1 MDEYPYPITV
11 DVSWTN
17 SVSKGIQNKL
27 QIYFQSK
34 KKSSGGDC
42 LVHYEDQHSTRATV
56 YFKSEDVRERV
67 LSRDNHEMTVDN
79 ETVKLRLS
87 SSSGENLKEACSP
100 SLGATS
106 NELSGVSGEA
116 QEAPNSESLPGEEG
130 GAEVS
135 PQSSAVVLERVPE
148 SMSRDLLLL
157 LVETLSGLEEDNFS
171 LEVISETNRAV
182 VTFNNPNDVERF
194 LTESKSNKSF
204 QKQGLIGRL
213 LERCQSVR
221 VENLTPNIP
230 EDMLELYFEKWAGP
244 AKDIFMF
251 HEEQAAIVTFH
262 AAEVVETTLNK
273 HHVIGKVPVNV
284 YPYYESLGT
293 ALYGKER
300 PMWKMPD
307 PFIECVHSAVWKF
320 LSMKRQLSPITDQM
334 KAHFCQVNMDTPEVK
349 LSPLPTLLR
358 QKGLTSKDVDGWK
371 QNALIVFRDILA
383 KVAVFECFASAPAWK
398 AVEKE
403 VRSVVKEDAVL
414 AMDASKGSLTVAGL
428 AEDTKRLRGLV
439 EDLMQRAMSRIERQR
454 DGISE
459 ELDVS
464 PAMFYILQ
472 QEGLRKH
479 AADEVPEMGFSYR
492 DDTKKLV
499 LSGLVA
505 EVYKVKNWILER
517 ELKMNKKQLKLDP
530 YLLDF
535 LLSVDSMEMSQDL
548 FTSRGINA
556 VYRVEGGEVLLTG
569 SSDRALADAEQ
580 RLKTALSLQSLMV
593 EDQEVLRKP
602 EWKDLND
609 QLVDAYNSLKKRTVV
624 IKLHPESRDRITVSG
639 FLDPVR
645 EVSNSLRDF
654 VENYSR
660 VKEAVR
666 VKSCAVVKFIQ
677 ENKSQD
683 WKHFA
688 KHDEVNVHFDPRRPK
703 IVLSGA
709 RLYVKKVKEN
719 FQKMVAAFCT
729 DELTIMKPG
738 ARKYFQEKGRMFI
751 SMAMKEYGCV
761 VLLQED
767 YMLEE
772 EEGNDEDEEEAF
784 GPSSCCEVRTPNG
797 ILVSVS
803 KADICKFKVDAVV
816 NAANEDLQH
825 IGGLALA
832 LLKAAGPRLQELSD
846 QHVRNNR
853 RLQPGDAIV
862 TDAGNLPC
870 KYVVHAVGP
879 RFTDFDQRTAIQRL
893 KQAVNESLR
902 EAAKVNCSTV
912 AIPAVS
918 SGIFGFPLNL
928 CTETIAVAV
937 RDYCENLR
945 GQTSLTEIH
954 LVDNSDNTVRALAS
968 AVQKTFNDLHPKMT
982 MPLQGAHRGSGQR
995 GSGQRGRGQHSY
1007 RHQGPE
1013 YQGKST
1019 RGHRQWEHGDGGEGR
1034 GGGEGGGRGR
1044 GGGRG
1049 GHGDRGGGV
1058 RESGTQRTYHE
1069 NREEQRREYG
1079 QERKFEGVGSGEI
1092 LQTNRTQEG
1101 LKIILRKGNIQEEY
1115 SEGIVNTISEDL
1127 DLSKGA
1133 VSNAILKAAG
1143 PGLQSAATDEARA
1156 IRLAYGD
1163 VVVTDGY
1170 NLRCQRVIHTV
1181 CPHWDQGA
1189 GSAEKILIT
1198 MIRDCLSEAEKH
1210 RLASLSFPAI
1220 GTGNMGFPKGLVS
1233 KLLLQE
1239 VKDFSQRRNSTHLK
1253 EVAIVVH
1260 PSDTQ
1265 TVDCFIREFKGQTQG
1280 YTWQSSQGAGQSHHP
1295 KSYVDQSQHAI
1306 SYVGQSQQ
1314 PSGAGFFGQVS
1325 SPSLGVYSMQ
1335 MGHITFEVSSGD
1347 ITKET
1352 SDVIVN
1358 SSNKD
1363 FNLKSGVSK
1372 SILEG
1377 AGLKVESECSEIVKS
1392 PSFQP
1397 CRMIVT
1403 SAGSLPCK
1411 HIMHI
1416 VGQND
1421 PEIIK
1426 ETVYNVLKKCEE
1438 RKFTSVSFP
1447 ALGTGQGG
1455 ASPSAVADAMI
1466 DAVVDFVKRKKGQF
1480 VRSVKILIFQT
1491 AMVTEFHKSMKRRVG
1506 EEVEEKGLF
1515 TRLKDTVT
1523 TYFMGPSDE
1532 RSARENFVME
1542 GEEFA
1547 PTVFQLCAESPQ
1559 DVSRARDWV
1568 KNLIVKE
1575 QTEKTIKNP
1584 YISQLSQG
1592 DVEKL
1597 QAMQRELTVRICLE
1611 KKGPDSL
1618 IRLEGLS
1625 RDVLT
1630 ADSLISNMVLD
1641 QERAENRR
1649 QAAFLVSSLVEW
1661 QYKDHSGTMV
1671 SFDMFTN
1678 YILEEAVRDNS
1689 KVTIK
1694 INNDDYKANVAHKRA
1709 VKIGGRREIELL
1721 RKDLKDD
1728 TSVSLPAH
1736 WDDMKGSLL
1745 MLVPLTPG
1753 SKEYKDVEKKFQK
1766 TLLTD
1771 TIITIERVQ
1780 NHSLWK
1786 SYQIRK
1792 NLLEEKNK
1800 HTNNEKLL
1808 FHGTSSNSIT
1818 QINSHG
1824 FNRSY
1829 AGTHGAAIGNG
1840 SYFAVDSSYSAGG
1853 YSKADAQGNKRMYL
1867 ARVLVGDYTLG
1878 KAGLIVP
1885 PAKPLGKDADLYD
1898 SVTDNTSNPT
1908 MFVIFSDVQAYPEFL
1923 ITFQ

>member
-1 MDEYPYPITV
+1 IV
-11 DVSWTN
+11 N
-17 SVSKGIQNKL
+17 QCC
-27 QIYFQSK
+27 F
-34 KKSSGGDC
+34 
-42 LVHYEDQHSTRATV
+42 
-56 YFKSEDVRERV
+56 
-67 LSRDNHEMTVDN
+67 
-79 ETVKLRLS
+79 
-87 SSSGENLKEACSP
+87 
-100 SLGATS
+100 
-106 NELSGVSGEA
+106 LSGHG
-116 QEAPNSESLPGEEG
+116 PGEEG
-130 GAEVS
+130 GAEVF

-148 SMSRDLLLL
+148 SMSRDLLTL
-157 LVETLSGLEEDNFS
+157 LVETISGLEEDNFS
-171 LEVISETNRAV
+171 LELISETNRAV
-182 VTFNNPNDVERF
+182 VTFNNYKDVERF

-204 QKQGLIGRL
+204 QKQGMIGRL

-221 VENLTPNIP
+221 VENLPSNIFQ
-230 EDMLELYFEKWAGP
+230 EMLELCIEKWAGP
-244 AKDIFMF
+244 AKDITVF

-262 AAEVVETTLNK
+262 APEVVETTLNK
-273 HHVIGKVPVNV
+273 RLVIGKVPVNV

-320 LSMKRQLSPITDQM
+320 LSMKRQFSRITDQM
-334 KAHFCQVNMDTPEVK
+334 KAHFCQVDMDTPEVK

-358 QKGLTSKDVDGWK
+358 QKGLTSKHVDGWK
-371 QNALIVFRDILA
+371 QNALIVFRDIMA
-383 KVAVFECFASAPAWK
+383 KYAVFECFVSAPAWK

-428 AEDTKRLRGLV
+428 AEDTNRLRGLV
-439 EDLMQRAMSRIERQR
+439 EDLMQRAMSQIERQR

-459 ELDVS
+459 EMDVS

-472 QEGLRKH
+472 QKGLLKH
-479 AADEVPEMGFSYR
+479 AADEAPEMGFSYR
-492 DDTKKLV
+492 DNTKKLV

-505 EVYKVKNWILER
+505 EVYKVQNWILER
-517 ELKMNKKQLKLDP
+517 KLEMDKKQLKLDTQ
-530 YLLDF
+530 LLDF
-535 LLSVDSMEMSQDL
+535 LRSVDSMEMSQDL
-548 FTSRGINA
+548 FTSRGISA
-556 VYRVEGGEVLLTG
+556 EYSVEGGEVLLTG
-569 SSDRALADAEQ
+569 SSDKALADAEQ
-580 RLKTALSLQSLMV
+580 RVKTALSLQSLKV

-602 EWKDLND
+602 EWKDLNN
-609 QLVDAYNSLKKRTVV
+609 QLVDAYNSLNKRTVE
-624 IKLHPESRDRITVSG
+624 IKHHPESRDRIIVSG

-660 VKEAVR
+660 VKEAVHL
-666 VKSCAVVKFIQ
+666 KSCAVVKFIQ
-677 ENKSQD
+677 EYKSKD

-688 KHDEVNVHFDPRRPK
+688 KRDEVNVHFDLRRPK

-709 RLYVKKVKEN
+709 RLYVKKAKGS

-738 ARKYFQEKGRMFI
+738 ARKYFQEKGSMVF
-751 SMAMKEYGCV
+751 SMAMKEHGCV

-767 YMLEE
+767 YMLEK
-772 EEGNDEDEEEAF
+772 EEGEDEDEEEGF

-825 IGGLALA
+825 IGGLASA

-912 AIPAVS
+912 AVPAVS
-918 SGIFGFPLNL
+918 SGIFGFPLDL

-954 LVDNSDNTVRALAS
+954 LVDNNDNTVRALAS

-982 MPLQGAHRGSGQR
+982 RPLQGTQR
-995 GSGQRGRGQHSY
+995 GSGQQGSGRRGRGQHN
-1007 RHQGPE
+1007 
-1013 YQGKST
+1013 
-1019 RGHRQWEHGDGGEGR
+1019 
-1034 GGGEGGGRGR
+1034 
-1044 GGGRG
+1044 
-1049 GHGDRGGGV
+1049 RGGGV
-1058 RESGTQRTYHE
+1058 RESITQRNSHE
-1069 NREEQRREYG
+1069 NQEEQRREYG
-1079 QERKFEGVGSGEI
+1079 QERKFEGAGSGEI
-1092 LQTNRTQEG
+1092 LQTNYTQGG

-1170 NLRCQRVIHTV
+1170 NMRCQRVIHTV

-1189 GSAEKILIT
+1189 GSAEKIFIT
-1198 MIRDCLSEAEKH
+1198 MIRDCLSETEKH

-1265 TVDCFIREFKGQTQG
+1265 TVDVSLKMENGLKGIQCL
-1280 YTWQSSQGAGQSHHP
+1280 SSHRDS
-1295 KSYVDQSQHAI
+1295 
-1306 SYVGQSQQ
+1306 
-1314 PSGAGFFGQVS
+1314 AGFFGQVT

-1335 MGHITFEVSSGD
+1335 IGHITFEVSSGD
-1347 ITKET
+1347 ITKES

-1377 AGLKVESECSEIVKS
+1377 AGLKVELECSEIGV
-1392 PSFQP
+1392 FQP

-1438 RKFTSVSFP
+1438 QKFTSVSFP

-1466 DAVVDFVKRKKGQF
+1466 DAVVEFVKKKKGQI
-1480 VRSVKILIFQT
+1480 VRSVNILIFQT

-1506 EEVEEKGLF
+1506 EIVEEKGIL
-1515 TRLKDTVT
+1515 TRIKDTVI
-1523 TYFMGPSDE
+1523 TYFKGPSDE
-1532 RSARENFVME
+1532 RSARENFVMQ

-1559 DVSRARDWV
+1559 AVSRARDWV

-1630 ADSLISNMVLD
+1630 ADGLIRDMVLD
-1641 QERAENRR
+1641 KERAENRR

-1661 QYKDHSGTMV
+1661 QYQNHSGTMV

-1678 YILEEAVRDNS
+1678 YILEEAVKDNS
-1689 KVTIK
+1689 KVIIK
-1694 INNDDYKANVAHKRA
+1694 INNKDYEANVAHKRA
-1709 VKIGGRREIELL
+1709 VKIGGKREIELL

-1745 MLVPLTPG
+1745 MLVPLTPA
-1753 SKEYKDVEKKFQK
+1753 SKEYKDVEKEFQK
-1766 TLLTD
+1766 TLLNN
-1771 TIITIERVQ
+1771 TILAIERVQ
-1780 NHSLWK
+1780 NDSLWK

-1808 FHGTSSNSIT
+1808 FHGTSSKSIT
-1818 QINSHG
+1818 QINNHG

-1840 SYFAVDSSYSAGG
+1840 TYFAVDSSYSAGG
-1853 YSKADAQGNKRMYL
+1853 YSKAVAQGNKRMYL
-1867 ARVLVGDYTLG
+1867 ARVLVGDFTQG
-1878 KAGLIVP
+1878 QAGLIVP
-1885 PAKPLGKDADLYD
+1885 PAKASGKDADLYD
-1898 SVTDNTSNPT
+1898 SVTDNTSKPT
-1908 MFVIFSDVQAYPEFL
+1908 MFVIFNDVQAYPEFL

>member
-1 MDEYPYPITV
+1 MFFSGRDWKTSQDGGKDERKIIGYEYLVCLIL
-11 DVSWTN
+11 DVS
-17 SVSKGIQNKL
+17 S
-27 QIYFQSK
+27 
-34 KKSSGGDC
+34 
-42 LVHYEDQHSTRATV
+42 
-56 YFKSEDVRERV
+56 
-67 LSRDNHEMTVDN
+67 
-79 ETVKLRLS
+79 
-87 SSSGENLKEACSP
+87 
-100 SLGATS
+100 
-106 NELSGVSGEA
+106 EA
-116 QEAPNSESLPGEEG
+116 QEALNSESGPGEEV

-148 SMSRDLLLL
+148 SMPREMLTL

-182 VTFNNPNDVERF
+182 VTFNNPKDVERF

-221 VENLTPNIP
+221 VENLASNIP

-244 AKDIFMF
+244 AKDIIMF

-262 AAEVVETTLNK
+262 AAKVVETTLNK

-307 PFIECVHSAVWKF
+307 PFIESVHSALWKF
-320 LSMKRQLSPITDQM
+320 LSLKRQLSPITDQM
-334 KAHFCQVNMDTPEVK
+334 KANFCQVDMDTPEVK

-358 QKGLTSKDVDGWK
+358 QKGLTSKHVDGWK
-371 QNALIVFRDILA
+371 QNALIVFRDIMA
-383 KVAVFECFASAPAWK
+383 KYAVFECFASAPAWK

-414 AMDASKGSLTVAGL
+414 AMDTSKGSLTVAGL
-428 AEDTKRLRGLV
+428 AEDTLRLRGLV

-454 DGISE
+454 DGVSE
-459 ELDVS
+459 EMDMS

-472 QEGLRKH
+472 QEGLRKR
-479 AADEVPEMGFSYR
+479 AADEAPEMGFSYR

-505 EVYKVKNWILER
+505 EVYKVQNWILER

-535 LLSVDSMEMSQDL
+535 LGKVDSMEMSQDL
-548 FTSRGINA
+548 FTSRGISA
-556 VYRVEGGEVLLTG
+556 VYSVEGGKVLLTG

-580 RLKTALSLQSLMV
+580 RVKTALSLQSLMV

-602 EWKDLND
+602 EWKDLNN
-609 QLVDAYNSLKKRTVV
+609 QLVDAYNSLKKITVV
-624 IKLHPESRDRITVSG
+624 IKLHPESRDRIIVSG

-660 VKEAVR
+660 VEEAVR

-677 ENKSQD
+677 ENKSKD
-683 WKHFA
+683 WEHFA
-688 KHDEVNVHFDPRRPK
+688 KRDEVNVHFDPRRPK

-709 RLYVKKVKEN
+709 RLYVKKAKET
-719 FQKMVAAFCT
+719 FQKMVAPFCT

-738 ARKYFQEKGRMFI
+738 ARKYFQEKGRMFV
-751 SMAMKEYGCV
+751 SMAMKEHGCV

-772 EEGNDEDEEEAF
+772 EEGDDEDEEEGF
-784 GPSSCCEVRTPNG
+784 GQSSCCEVRTLNG

-846 QHVRNNR
+846 QHVHNNR
-853 RLQPGDAIV
+853 RLQPGNAIV

-879 RFTDFDQRTAIQRL
+879 RFTDFDQRTAIQHL

-912 AIPAVS
+912 AVPAVS
-918 SGIFGFPLNL
+918 SGIFGFPLDL

-945 GQTSLTEIH
+945 GHTSLTEIH
-954 LVDNSDNTVRALAS
+954 LVDNNDKTVSALAS
-968 AVQKTFNDLHPKMT
+968 AVQKAFSDLHPKMT
-982 MPLQGAHRGSGQR
+982 MP
-995 GSGQRGRGQHSY
+995 
-1007 RHQGPE
+1007 P
-1013 YQGKST
+1013 QGK
-1019 RGHRQWEHGDGGEGR
+1019 GG
-1034 GGGEGGGRGR
+1034 

-1049 GHGDRGGGV
+1049 GHGDRGGGA
-1058 RESGTQRTYHE
+1058 RESGTQRKYNE
-1069 NREEQRREYG
+1069 NREEQRREYV
-1079 QERKFEGVGSGEI
+1079 QERKFEGAGSGEI

-1143 PGLQSAATDEARA
+1143 PRLQSAATDKARA

-1163 VVVTDGY
+1163 VVVTEGY
-1170 NLRCQRVIHTV
+1170 NLRCQMVIHTV
-1181 CPHWDQGA
+1181 CPHWDQGV

-1210 RLASLSFPAI
+1210 KLASLSFPAI

-1265 TVDCFIREFKGQTQG
+1265 TSVSVSTETPCLNMLF
-1280 YTWQSSQGAGQSHHP
+1280 SL
-1295 KSYVDQSQHAI
+1295 
-1306 SYVGQSQQ
+1306 
-1314 PSGAGFFGQVS
+1314 GAGFFGQVS

-1335 MGHITFEVSSGD
+1335 MGHMTFEVSSGD
-1347 ITKET
+1347 ITKES

-1377 AGLKVESECSEIVKS
+1377 AGLKVELECSEIVKS

-1403 SAGSLPCK
+1403 SAGSLPCRY
-1411 HIMHI
+1411 IMHI
-1416 VGQND
+1416 VGQKD

-1438 RKFTSVSFP
+1438 QKFTSVSFP

-1491 AMVTEFHKSMKRRVG
+1491 AMVAEFHKSMKMRVG
-1506 EEVEEKGLF
+1506 EGVEDKGIL
-1515 TRLKDTVT
+1515 TKLKDTVT
-1523 TYFMGPSDE
+1523 TFFMGPSGE
-1532 RSARENFVME
+1532 HSARENFVME

-1559 DVSRARDWV
+1559 AVSRARDWV

-1575 QTEKTIKNP
+1575 QTERTIKNP

-1597 QAMQRELTVRICLE
+1597 QAMQRELTVRIRLE

-1630 ADSLISNMVLD
+1630 ADGLIRDMITY
-1641 QERAENRR
+1641 QERAESRR
-1649 QAAFLVSSLVEW
+1649 REAFLVSSLVEW
-1661 QYKDHSGTMV
+1661 QYQDHSGTMV

-1678 YILEEAVRDNS
+1678 YDLEEALRDNS
-1689 KVTIK
+1689 KVTIQ
-1694 INNDDYKANVAHKRA
+1694 INNEDYEANVAHKRA
-1709 VKIGGRREIELL
+1709 VKIMGKIEFELL

-1728 TSVSLPAH
+1728 TSVSVPAH
-1736 WDDMKGSLL
+1736 WDDMKDSLL

-1753 SKEYKDVEKKFQK
+1753 SKEYKNVEKEFQK
-1766 TLLTD
+1766 TLLN
-1771 TIITIERVQ
+1771 TILKIERVQ
-1780 NHSLWK
+1780 NESLWK

-1792 NLLEEKNK
+1792 KHLEEKNK

-1818 QINSHG
+1818 QINNHG

-1840 SYFAVDSSYSAGG
+1840 SYFAVDSSYSARG

-1867 ARVLVGDYTLG
+1867 ARVLVGEFTRG
-1878 KAGLIVP
+1878 HAGLIVP
-1885 PAKPLGKDADLYD
+1885 PAKPSGKEADLYD

-1908 MFVIFSDVQAYPEFL
+1908 MFVIFNDVQAYPEFL

>member
-1 MDEYPYPITV
+1 MDEYPYPITI

-42 LVHYEDQHSTRATV
+42 LVHYEDQRSTSATV

-67 LSRDNHEMTVDN
+67 LSRDNHEITVDN

-87 SSSGENLKEACSP
+87 SSSGENLKEDCTL

-106 NELSGVSGEA
+106 NELSDVSSEA
-116 QEAPNSESLPGEEG
+116 QEAPNSESGPGEGG

-148 SMSRDLLLL
+148 NMSRDLLLL
-157 LVETLSGLEEDNFS
+157 LVETISGLEEDNFS

-182 VTFNNPNDVERF
+182 VTFNNPKDVERF

-221 VENLTPNIP
+221 VENLASNILQ
-230 EDMLELYFEKWAGP
+230 DMLELYIEKWASP
-244 AKDIFMF
+244 AKDITVFR
-251 HEEQAAIVTFH
+251 EEQAAIVTFH
-262 AAEVVETTLNK
+262 APEVVHTTLNK
-273 HHVIGKVPVNV
+273 RLVIGKVPVNV

-300 PMWKMPD
+300 PMGKMPD

-320 LSMKRQLSPITDQM
+320 LSTKRQFSRITDQM
-334 KAHFCQVNMDTPEVK
+334 KAHFCQVDMDTPEVK

-358 QKGLTSKDVDGWK
+358 QKGLTSKHVDGWK
-371 QNALIVFRDILA
+371 QNALIVFRDIMA
-383 KVAVFECFASAPAWK
+383 KYAVFECFVSAPAWK
-398 AVEKE
+398 AVEKQ

-428 AEDTKRLRGLV
+428 AEDTKRVQGLV

-459 ELDVS
+459 EMDMS

-472 QEGLRKH
+472 QEGLLKC
-479 AADEVPEMGFSYR
+479 AADEAPEMGFSYR

-505 EVYKVKNWILER
+505 EVYKMKYWILER
-517 ELKMNKKQLKLDP
+517 ELKMNKKQLKLEP
-530 YLLDF
+530 QILDF
-535 LLSVDSMEMSQDL
+535 LRSVDSMEMSQDL

-556 VYRVEGGEVLLTG
+556 VYRVEGGKVLLTG

-580 RLKTALSLQSLMV
+580 RVKTALSLQSLMV

-602 EWKDLND
+602 EWKYLNN
-609 QLVDAYNSLKKRTVV
+609 QLVDANNSLKKRTVV
-624 IKLHPESRDRITVSG
+624 IKLHPERRDRIIVSG

-654 VENYSR
+654 IENNSR
-660 VKEAVR
+660 VEEAVLL
-666 VKSCAVVKFIQ
+666 KSCAVVKFIQ

-683 WKHFA
+683 WEHFA
-688 KHDEVNVHFDPRRPK
+688 KRDEVNVHFDPRRPK
-703 IVLSGA
+703 MVLSGE
-709 RLYVKKVKEN
+709 RLYVKKVKET
-719 FQKMVAAFCT
+719 FQKMVATFCT

-738 ARKYFQEKGRMFI
+738 ARKYFQEEGRMFV
-751 SMAMKEYGCV
+751 SMAMKEHGCV

-772 EEGNDEDEEEAF
+772 EEGDDEDGEKGF
-784 GPSSCCEVRTPNG
+784 GPSSCCEVRTSNG

-879 RFTDFDQRTAIQRL
+879 RFTDFDQGTAIQRL

-912 AIPAVS
+912 AVPAVS

-982 MPLQGAHRGSGQR
+982 MPLQGAHRGNGHRGRGQQ
-995 GSGQRGRGQHSY
+995 GSERRGRGQHSY
-1007 RHQGPE
+1007 RHQGPG
-1013 YQGKST
+1013 YQGQSPW
-1019 RGHRQWEHGDGGEGR
+1019 GHGQWGQSRR
-1034 GGGEGGGRGR
+1034 GGGEGGGRGGGEGR
-1044 GGGRG
+1044 GGGGGRG
-1049 GHGDRGGGV
+1049 GGEGRGGHGYRGGGV
-1058 RESGTQRTYHE
+1058 RDSITQRNYHE
-1069 NREEQRREYG
+1069 NQEEQRREYG
-1079 QERKFEGVGSGEI
+1079 QERKFEGAGSGEI

-1143 PGLQSAATDEARA
+1143 PGLQSAATDEARVN
-1156 IRLAYGD
+1156 RLAYGD

-1189 GSAEKILIT
+1189 GSAEKILIK

-1260 PSDTQ
+1260 ASDTQ
-1265 TVDCFIREFKGQTQG
+1265 TVDCFVREFRGQTQG
-1280 YTWQSSQGAGQSHHP
+1280 YTWQSSQGSG
-1295 KSYVDQSQHAI
+1295 QSQH
-1306 SYVGQSQQ
+1306 SKSHVGQSQQ

-1335 MGHITFEVSSGD
+1335 IGHMTFEVSSGD
-1347 ITKET
+1347 ITKES

-1377 AGLKVESECSEIVKS
+1377 AGLKVELECSEIVRS

-1426 ETVYNVLKKCEE
+1426 ETVYDVLKNCEE
-1438 RKFTSVSFP
+1438 QKFTSVSFP

-1466 DAVVDFVKRKKGQF
+1466 DAVVDFVKKKMGPF

-1491 AMVTEFHKSMKRRVG
+1491 AMITEFHKSMKRRVG
-1506 EEVEEKGLF
+1506 EGVEEKGIF
-1515 TRLKDTVT
+1515 TRFKD
-1523 TYFMGPSDE
+1523 S
-1532 RSARENFVME
+1532 RSARENFVMA

-1547 PTVFQLCAESPQ
+1547 PTVFQLCAESPRA
-1559 DVSRARDWV
+1559 VSRARDWI
-1568 KNLIVKE
+1568 KNLIMKE

-1597 QAMQRELTVRICLE
+1597 QAMQRELTVSCLP
-1611 KKGPDSL
+1611 GH
-1618 IRLEGLS
+1618 LS
-1625 RDVLT
+1625 NCLPGHL
-1630 ADSLISNMVLD
+1630 SSCLPGHLSSCLPGHLSNCLPGHLS
-1641 QERAENRR
+1641 NC
-1649 QAAFLVSSLVEW
+1649 LPGHLSNCLPGHLSNCLPG
-1661 QYKDHSGTMV
+1661 HLSNCLSGQL
-1671 SFDMFTN
+1671 SN
-1678 YILEEAVRDNS
+1678 CLSGHLSNCLS
-1689 KVTIK
+1689 GHLS
-1694 INNDDYKANVAHKRA
+1694 NC
-1709 VKIGGRREIELL
+1709 
-1721 RKDLKDD
+1721 
-1728 TSVSLPAH
+1728 LPGH
-1736 WDDMKGSLL
+1736 LSNIQ
-1745 MLVPLTPG
+1745 
-1753 SKEYKDVEKKFQK
+1753 S
-1766 TLLTD
+1766 
-1771 TIITIERVQ
+1771 
-1780 NHSLWK
+1780 
-1786 SYQIRK
+1786 
-1792 NLLEEKNK
+1792 
-1800 HTNNEKLL
+1800 HTK
-1808 FHGTSSNSIT
+1808 
-1818 QINSHG
+1818 
-1824 FNRSY
+1824 
-1829 AGTHGAAIGNG
+1829 
-1840 SYFAVDSSYSAGG
+1840 
-1853 YSKADAQGNKRMYL
+1853 
-1867 ARVLVGDYTLG
+1867 
-1878 KAGLIVP
+1878 
-1885 PAKPLGKDADLYD
+1885 
-1898 SVTDNTSNPT
+1898 
-1908 MFVIFSDVQAYPEFL
+1908 
-1923 ITFQ
+1923 

>member
-1 MDEYPYPITV
+1 MRGETMDEYPYPITV

-42 LVHYEDQHSTRATV
+42 LVHYEDQRSTSATV

-67 LSRDNHEMTVDN
+67 LSRDNHEITVDN

-87 SSSGENLKEACSP
+87 SSGGNLKEACTL

-106 NELSGVSGEA
+106 NELSDVSSEA
-116 QEAPNSESLPGEEG
+116 QEAPNSESGPGEGG

-148 SMSRDLLLL
+148 SMPREMLTL
-157 LVETLSGLEEDNFS
+157 LVETISGLEEDNFS

-182 VTFNNPNDVERF
+182 VTFNNPKDVERF

-221 VENLTPNIP
+221 VENLTSNIP
-230 EDMLELYFEKWAGP
+230 EEMLVLYFEKWAGP
-244 AKDIFMF
+244 AKDIIMF
-251 HEEQAAIVTFH
+251 HEEQACIVTFH
-262 AAEVVETTLNK
+262 APEVVETTLNK

-284 YPYYESLGT
+284 YPYYESLST

-307 PFIECVHSAVWKF
+307 PFKECVHSAVWKF
-320 LSMKRQLSPITDQM
+320 LSMKRQLSPITNQM
-334 KAHFCQVNMDTPEVK
+334 KAHFCHVNMDTPEVK

-358 QKGLTSKDVDGWK
+358 QKGLTSEYVDGWK
-371 QNALIVFRDILA
+371 QNALIVFRDIMA
-383 KVAVFECFASAPAWK
+383 QYAVFECFASAPAWK

-428 AEDTKRLRGLV
+428 AEDTKRLQGLV

-459 ELDVS
+459 EMDMS

-472 QEGLRKH
+472 QEGLLKR
-479 AADEVPEMGFSYR
+479 AADEAPEMGFSYR

-505 EVYKVKNWILER
+505 EVYKMKYWILER
-517 ELKMNKKQLKLDP
+517 ELQMNKKQLKLEP
-530 YLLDF
+530 QLLDF
-535 LLSVDSMEMSQDL
+535 LRSVDSMEMSQDL

-556 VYRVEGGEVLLTG
+556 VYRVEGGKVLLTG

-580 RLKTALSLQSLMV
+580 RVKTALSLQSLMV

-602 EWKDLND
+602 EWKDLNNK
-609 QLVDAYNSLKKRTVV
+609 LVDAYNSLKKRTVL
-624 IKLHPESRDRITVSG
+624 IKLHPESRDRIIVSG

-660 VKEAVR
+660 VEEAVR

-683 WKHFA
+683 WEHFA
-688 KHDEVNVHFDPRRPK
+688 KRDEVNVHFDPRRPR

-709 RLYVKKVKEN
+709 RLYVKKVKET
-719 FQKMVAAFCT
+719 FQKMVAPFCT

-738 ARKYFQEKGRMFI
+738 ARKYFQEKGRMFV
-751 SMAMKEYGCV
+751 SMAMKEHGCV

-772 EEGNDEDEEEAF
+772 EEGDDEDGEEGF
-784 GPSSCCEVRTPNG
+784 GPSSCCEVRTHNG

-879 RFTDFDQRTAIQRL
+879 RFTDFDQGTAIQRL

-912 AIPAVS
+912 AVPAVS
-918 SGIFGFPLNL
+918 SGIFGFPLKL

-937 RDYCENLR
+937 RDYCENLS

-982 MPLQGAHRGSGQR
+982 MPPQGAHRGR
-995 GSGQRGRGQHSY
+995 GQRGRGQHSY
-1007 RHQGPE
+1007 RHQGSE

-1019 RGHRQWEHGDGGEGR
+1019 WGHR
-1034 GGGEGGGRGR
+1034 
-1044 GGGRG
+1044 GRG
-1049 GHGDRGGGV
+1049 GHGDRGGGF
-1058 RESGTQRTYHE
+1058 RESRTYHE

-1079 QERKFEGVGSGEI
+1079 QEREFEGAGSGEI

-1143 PGLQSAATDEARA
+1143 PGLQSAATGEARA

-1189 GSAEKILIT
+1189 GSAEKILIK

-1265 TVDCFIREFKGQTQG
+1265 TVDCFVREFKGQTQG
-1280 YTWQSSQGAGQSHHP
+1280 YTWQSSQGAGQSQHP
-1295 KSYVDQSQHAI
+1295 K
-1306 SYVGQSQQ
+1306 SYVGQSQHPKSYVGQ
-1314 PSGAGFFGQVS
+1314 SQLSSGAGFFGQVS

-1335 MGHITFEVSSGD
+1335 MGHMTFEVSSGD

-1352 SDVIVN
+1352 SDIIVN

-1377 AGLKVESECSEIVKS
+1377 AGLKVELECSEIVRS

-1426 ETVYNVLKKCEE
+1426 ETVYDVLKNCEE

-1466 DAVVDFVKRKKGQF
+1466 DAVVDFVKKKKGQF

-1491 AMVTEFHKSMKRRVG
+1491 AMITEFHKSMKRRVG
-1506 EEVEEKGLF
+1506 EGVEEKGIF
-1515 TRLKDTVT
+1515 TKFKDTVT

-1532 RSARENFVME
+1532 RSARENFVMA

-1547 PTVFQLCAESPQ
+1547 PTVFQLCAESPRA
-1559 DVSRARDWV
+1559 VSRARDWV
-1568 KNLIVKE
+1568 ENLIVKE

-1597 QAMQRELTVRICLE
+1597 QAMQRELTVRIRLE

-1618 IRLEGLS
+1618 IHLEGLS

-1630 ADSLISNMVLD
+1630 ADGLISNMVLD

-1694 INNDDYKANVAHKRA
+1694 INNEDYEANVAHKRA
-1709 VKIGGRREIELL
+1709 VKIRGIKKIELL

-1745 MLVPLTPG
+1745 MLVPLTKG
-1753 SKEYKDVEKKFQK
+1753 SKGYNDVEKEFRK
-1766 TLLTD
+1766 TLLKN
-1771 TIITIERVQ
+1771 TILSIERVQ
-1780 NHSLWK
+1780 NDSLWK

-1792 NLLEEKNK
+1792 KFLEEKNK

-1808 FHGTSSNSIT
+1808 FHGTSSDSIT
-1818 QINSHG
+1818 KINNHG

-1829 AGTHGAAIGNG
+1829 AGAHGAAIGNG
-1840 SYFAVDSSYSAGG
+1840 SYFAVDSSYSARG

-1867 ARVLVGDYTLG
+1867 ARVLVGDYTRG
-1878 KAGLIVP
+1878 QAGLIVP
-1885 PAKPLGKDADLYD
+1885 PAKPSGKDADLYD

-1908 MFVIFSDVQAYPEFL
+1908 MFVIFNDVKSDLTVPSLVYQYFTTNCICLCEGF
-1923 ITFQ
+1923 

>member
-1 MDEYPYPITV
+1 MFHRVVAGRQHTTGGGLCCICNIE
-11 DVSWTN
+11 
-17 SVSKGIQNKL
+17 
-27 QIYFQSK
+27 QSP
-34 KKSSGGDC
+34 
-42 LVHYEDQHSTRATV
+42 Q
-56 YFKSEDVRERV
+56 
-67 LSRDNHEMTVDN
+67 
-79 ETVKLRLS
+79 
-87 SSSGENLKEACSP
+87 
-100 SLGATS
+100 LGATS
-106 NELSGVSGEA
+106 NELSDVSSEA
-116 QEAPNSESLPGEEG
+116 QEAPNSESGPGEEG
-130 GAEVS
+130 GAEVF

-148 SMSRDLLLL
+148 SMPRDLLLL
-157 LVETLSGLEEDNFS
+157 LVETISGLEEDNFS

-182 VTFNNPNDVERF
+182 VTFNNPKDVERF

-204 QKQGLIGRL
+204 QKQGMIGRL

-221 VENLTPNIP
+221 VENLPSNIL
-230 EDMLELYFEKWAGP
+230 EDMLELYIEKWAGP
-244 AKDIFMF
+244 AKDIIMF

-320 LSMKRQLSPITDQM
+320 LSMKKQLSPITDQM

-358 QKGLTSKDVDGWK
+358 QKGLTSEYVDGWK
-371 QNALIVFRDILA
+371 QNTSIVFRDIMTQY
-383 KVAVFECFASAPAWK
+383 AVFECFASGTAWK

-454 DGISE
+454 DGVSE
-459 ELDVS
+459 EMDVS

-472 QEGLRKH
+472 QEGLRKR
-479 AADEVPEMGFSYR
+479 AADEAPEMGFSYR

-535 LLSVDSMEMSQDL
+535 LRSVDSMEMSQDL

-580 RLKTALSLQSLMV
+580 RMKTALSLQSLMV

-602 EWKDLND
+602 EWKDLNN

-624 IKLHPESRDRITVSG
+624 IKHHPESRDRIIVSG

-683 WKHFA
+683 WKHLA
-688 KHDEVNVHFDPRRPK
+688 KRDEVNVHFDPRRPK

-709 RLYVKKVKEN
+709 RLYVKKAKET
-719 FQKMVAAFCT
+719 FQKMVAPLCT

-738 ARKYFQEKGRMFI
+738 ARKYFQEKGRMFV
-751 SMAMKEYGCV
+751 SMAMKEYCCV

-772 EEGNDEDEEEAF
+772 EEGDDEDEEEGF
-784 GPSSCCEVRTPNG
+784 GPLSCCEVRTTNG

-816 NAANEDLQH
+816 NAANEDLKH

-879 RFTDFDQRTAIQRL
+879 RFTEFDQRTAIQRL

-912 AIPAVS
+912 AVPAVS
-918 SGIFGFPLNL
+918 SGIFGFPLDL

-954 LVDNSDNTVRALAS
+954 LVDNNDNTVRALAS
-968 AVQKTFNDLHPKMT
+968 AVQKTFNDLHP
-982 MPLQGAHRGSGQR
+982 QGAHRGSGR
-995 GSGQRGRGQHSY
+995 RGRGQHSY
-1007 RHQGPE
+1007 GLQGPA
-1013 YQGKST
+1013 YQGKW
-1019 RGHRQWEHGDGGEGR
+1019 GHRQWEHGGGGRGGGGGGGRGGGEGR
-1034 GGGEGGGRGR
+1034 GGGGRAR
-1044 GGGRG
+1044 
-1049 GHGDRGGGV
+1049 HGDRGGV
-1058 RESGTQRTYHE
+1058 RESGTHHE
-1069 NREEQRREYG
+1069 NQEEQRREYG
-1079 QERKFEGVGSGEI
+1079 QERKFEGAGSGEI
-1092 LQTNRTQEG
+1092 LQTNYTQGG

-1143 PGLQSAATDEARA
+1143 PGLQSAATDEARSN
-1156 IRLAYGD
+1156 RLAYGD

-1198 MIRDCLSEAEKH
+1198 MIKDCLSEAEKH

-1265 TVDCFIREFKGQTQG
+1265 TVDCFVREFKGQTQG
-1280 YTWQSSQGAGQSHHP
+1280 YTWQSSQGSG
-1295 KSYVDQSQHAI
+1295 QSQHSK
-1306 SYVGQSQQ
+1306 SYVGQSQHPKSYVGQ
-1314 PSGAGFFGQVS
+1314 SRLPSGAGFFGQVT

-1335 MGHITFEVSSGD
+1335 MGHMTFEVSSGD

-1377 AGLKVESECSEIVKS
+1377 AGLKVELECSEIVKS

-1397 CRMIVT
+1397 CSMIVT

-1411 HIMHI
+1411 YIMHI

-1438 RKFTSVSFP
+1438 QKFTSVSFP

-1466 DAVVDFVKRKKGQF
+1466 DAVVEFVKKKKGQL

-1506 EEVEEKGLF
+1506 EEVEEKSIF
-1515 TRLKDTVT
+1515 TRIKDTMT

-1559 DVSRARDWV
+1559 AVSHARDWV

-1575 QTEKTIKNP
+1575 QTEKTIKNM

-1618 IRLEGLS
+1618 IRLAGLS

-1630 ADSLISNMVLD
+1630 ADGLIRDMVLD
-1641 QERAENRR
+1641 KERAEYRR

-1661 QYKDHSGTMV
+1661 QYQDYSGTMV

-1678 YILEEAVRDNS
+1678 YNLEEAVRDNS

-1694 INNDDYKANVAHKRA
+1694 INNEDYEANVAHKRA
-1709 VKIGGRREIELL
+1709 AKIGGKREIELL

-1753 SKEYKDVEKKFQK
+1753 STEYNYVEKEFRK
-1766 TLLTD
+1766 TLLNN
-1771 TIITIERVQ
+1771 TILTIERVQ
-1780 NHSLWK
+1780 NDSLWK

-1792 NLLEEKNK
+1792 NHLEEKNK

-1808 FHGTSSNSIT
+1808 FHGTSSESIT
-1818 QINSHG
+1818 QINNHG

-1829 AGTHGAAIGNG
+1829 AGSHGAAIGNG
-1840 SYFAVDSSYSAGG
+1840 TYFAVDSSYSARG

-1867 ARVLVGDYTLG
+1867 ARVLVGDFTRG
-1878 KAGLIVP
+1878 QAGLIVP
-1885 PAKPLGKDADLYD
+1885 PAKASGKDADLYD
-1898 SVTDNTSNPT
+1898 SVTDNTSKPT
-1908 MFVIFSDVQAYPEFL
+1908 MFVIFNDVQAYPEFL
-1923 ITFQ
+1923 IKFQ

>member
-1 MDEYPYPITV
+1 DE
-11 DVSWTN
+11 
-17 SVSKGIQNKL
+17 G
-27 QIYFQSK
+27 K
-34 KKSSGGDC
+34 KYVIHFRIS
-42 LVHYEDQHSTRATV
+42 
-56 YFKSEDVRERV
+56 
-67 LSRDNHEMTVDN
+67 
-79 ETVKLRLS
+79 
-87 SSSGENLKEACSP
+87 
-100 SLGATS
+100 
-106 NELSGVSGEA
+106 EA
-116 QEAPNSESLPGEEG
+116 QEDPNSESGPGEGG
-130 GAEVS
+130 GAQVS

-148 SMSRDLLLL
+148 NMSREMLTL

-182 VTFNNPNDVERF
+182 VTFNNPKDVERF

-221 VENLTPNIP
+221 VENLTSNIP
-230 EDMLELYFEKWAGP
+230 EEMLVLYFEKWAGP
-244 AKDIFMF
+244 AKDIIMF
-251 HEEQAAIVTFH
+251 HEEQACIVTFH

-284 YPYYESLGT
+284 YPYYESLST

-307 PFIECVHSAVWKF
+307 PFKECVHSAVWKF

-358 QKGLTSKDVDGWK
+358 QKGLTSEYVDGWK
-371 QNALIVFRDILA
+371 QNALIVFRDIMA
-383 KVAVFECFASAPAWK
+383 QYAVFECFASAPAWK

-428 AEDTKRLRGLV
+428 AEDTKRLQGLV

-459 ELDVS
+459 EMDMS

-472 QEGLRKH
+472 QEGLLKR
-479 AADEVPEMGFSYR
+479 AADEAPEMCFSYR

-505 EVYKVKNWILER
+505 EVYKMKNWILER
-517 ELKMNKKQLKLDP
+517 ELKMNKKQLKLEP
-530 YLLDF
+530 QLLDF
-535 LLSVDSMEMSQDL
+535 LQSVDSMEMSQDL

-556 VYRVEGGEVLLTG
+556 VYRVEGGKVLLTG

-580 RLKTALSLQSLMV
+580 RVKTALSLQSLMV

-602 EWKDLND
+602 EWKDLNN

-624 IKLHPESRDRITVSG
+624 IKLHPESRDRIIVSG

-645 EVSNSLRDF
+645 EVSNSLRNF

-660 VKEAVR
+660 VEEAVR

-683 WKHFA
+683 WEHFA
-688 KHDEVNVHFDPRRPK
+688 KRDEVNVHFDPRRPK

-709 RLYVKKVKEN
+709 RLYVKKVKET
-719 FQKMVAAFCT
+719 FQKMVAPFCT

-738 ARKYFQEKGRMFI
+738 ARKYFQEKGSMFV
-751 SMAMKEYGCV
+751 SMAMKEHGCV

-772 EEGNDEDEEEAF
+772 EEGDDEDGEEGF
-784 GPSSCCEVRTPNG
+784 GPSSCCAVRTHNG

-879 RFTDFDQRTAIQRL
+879 RFTDFDQGTAIQRL

-912 AIPAVS
+912 AVPAVS
-918 SGIFGFPLNL
+918 SGIFGFPLDL

-937 RDYCENLR
+937 RDYCENLS
-945 GQTSLTEIH
+945 GHTSLTEIH

-968 AVQKTFNDLHPKMT
+968 AVQKTFNDLHPKIT
-982 MPLQGAHRGSGQR
+982 MPPQGAHRGNGH
-995 GSGQRGRGQHSY
+995 RGR
-1007 RHQGPE
+1007 
-1013 YQGKST
+1013 
-1019 RGHRQWEHGDGGEGR
+1019 
-1034 GGGEGGGRGR
+1034 
-1044 GGGRG
+1044 GGRG
-1049 GHGDRGGGV
+1049 GHGDRGGGF
-1058 RESGTQRTYHE
+1058 RESRTQRTYHE

-1079 QERKFEGVGSGEI
+1079 QERKFEGAGSGEI

-1127 DLSKGA
+1127 DLTKGA

-1143 PGLQSAATDEARA
+1143 PGLQSAATDEARVN
-1156 IRLAYGD
+1156 RLAYGD
-1163 VVVTDGY
+1163 IVVTDGY

-1189 GSAEKILIT
+1189 GSAEKILRT

-1265 TVDCFIREFKGQTQG
+1265 TVDCFVREFKGQTQG
-1280 YTWQSSQGAGQSHHP
+1280 YTWQSSQGAGQSQHP
-1295 KSYVDQSQHAI
+1295 KSYV
-1306 SYVGQSQQ
+1306 
-1314 PSGAGFFGQVS
+1314 GFFGQVS

-1335 MGHITFEVSSGD
+1335 MGHVTFEVSSGD
-1347 ITKET
+1347 ISKET
-1352 SDVIVN
+1352 SDIIVN

-1377 AGLKVESECSEIVKS
+1377 AGLKVELECSEIVRS

-1426 ETVYNVLKKCEE
+1426 ETVYDVLKKCEE
-1438 RKFTSVSFP
+1438 QKFTSVSFP

-1466 DAVVDFVKRKKGQF
+1466 DAVVDFVKKKKGQY

-1491 AMVTEFHKSMKRRVG
+1491 AMMTEFHKSMKRRVG
-1506 EEVEEKGLF
+1506 EGVEEKGFF
-1515 TRLKDTVT
+1515 TRFKDTVT

-1532 RSARENFVME
+1532 RSARENFVMA

-1559 DVSRARDWV
+1559 AVSRARDWIE
-1568 KNLIVKE
+1568 NLIVKE

-1597 QAMQRELTVRICLE
+1597 QAMQRELTVRIRLE
-1611 KKGPDSL
+1611 RKGPDSL

-1630 ADSLISNMVLD
+1630 ADSLIRDMVLD

-1649 QAAFLVSSLVEW
+1649 QAAFLMSSLVEW

-1671 SFDMFTN
+1671 SFDMLTN

-1694 INNDDYKANVAHKRA
+1694 INNEDYEANVAHKRA
-1709 VKIGGRREIELL
+1709 VKFGGRRDIELL

-1753 SKEYKDVEKKFQK
+1753 SKGYNDIEKEFRK
-1766 TLLTD
+1766 TLLNN
-1771 TIITIERVQ
+1771 TILTIERVQ
-1780 NHSLWK
+1780 NDSLWK

-1792 NLLEEKNK
+1792 KLLEEKNK

-1808 FHGTSSNSIT
+1808 FHGTSSDSIT
-1818 QINSHG
+1818 QINNHG

-1840 SYFAVDSSYSAGG
+1840 SYFAVNSSYSARG

-1867 ARVLVGDYTLG
+1867 ARVLVGDYTQG
-1878 KAGLIVP
+1878 QAGLIVP
-1885 PAKPLGKDADLYD
+1885 PAKPSGKDADLYD

>member
-11 DVSWTN
+11 DVSWTK

-42 LVHYEDQHSTRATV
+42 LVLYEDQRSTRATV

-67 LSRDNHEMTVDN
+67 LSRDNHEITVDN

-106 NELSGVSGEA
+106 NELSDVSSEA
-116 QEAPNSESLPGEEG
+116 QEAPNSESGPGEEG
-130 GAEVS
+130 GAEVF

-148 SMSRDLLLL
+148 SMPRDLLLL
-157 LVETLSGLEEDNFS
+157 LVETISGLEEDNFS

-182 VTFNNPNDVERF
+182 VTFNNPKDVERF

-204 QKQGLIGRL
+204 QKQGMIGRL

-221 VENLTPNIP
+221 VENLPSNIL
-230 EDMLELYFEKWAGP
+230 EDMLELYIEKWAGP
-244 AKDIFMF
+244 AKDIIMF

-320 LSMKRQLSPITDQM
+320 LSMKKQLSPITDQM

-358 QKGLTSKDVDGWK
+358 QKGLTSEYVDGWK
-371 QNALIVFRDILA
+371 QNTSIVFRDIMTQY
-383 KVAVFECFASAPAWK
+383 AVFECFASGTAWK

-454 DGISE
+454 DGVSE
-459 ELDVS
+459 EMDVS

-472 QEGLRKH
+472 QEGLRKR
-479 AADEVPEMGFSYR
+479 AADEAPEMGFSYR

-535 LLSVDSMEMSQDL
+535 LRSVDSMEMSQDL

-580 RLKTALSLQSLMV
+580 RMKTALSLQSLMV

-602 EWKDLND
+602 EWKDLNN

-624 IKLHPESRDRITVSG
+624 IKHHPESRDRIIVSG

-683 WKHFA
+683 WKHLA
-688 KHDEVNVHFDPRRPK
+688 KRDEVNVHFDPRRPK

-709 RLYVKKVKEN
+709 RLYVKKAKET
-719 FQKMVAAFCT
+719 FQKMVAPLCT

-738 ARKYFQEKGRMFI
+738 ARKYFQEKGRMFV
-751 SMAMKEYGCV
+751 SMAMKEYCCV

-772 EEGNDEDEEEAF
+772 EEGDDEDEEEGF
-784 GPSSCCEVRTPNG
+784 GPLSCCEVRTTNG

-816 NAANEDLQH
+816 NAANEDLKH

-879 RFTDFDQRTAIQRL
+879 RFTEFDQRTAIQRL

-912 AIPAVS
+912 AVPAVS
-918 SGIFGFPLNL
+918 SGIFGFPLDL

-954 LVDNSDNTVRALAS
+954 LVDNNDNTVRALAS
-968 AVQKTFNDLHPKMT
+968 AVQKTFNDLHP
-982 MPLQGAHRGSGQR
+982 QGAHRGSGR
-995 GSGQRGRGQHSY
+995 RGRGQHSY
-1007 RHQGPE
+1007 GLQGPA
-1013 YQGKST
+1013 YQGKW
-1019 RGHRQWEHGDGGEGR
+1019 GHRQWEHGGGGRGGGGGGGRGGGEGR
-1034 GGGEGGGRGR
+1034 GGGGRAR
-1044 GGGRG
+1044 
-1049 GHGDRGGGV
+1049 HGDRGGV
-1058 RESGTQRTYHE
+1058 RESGTHHE
-1069 NREEQRREYG
+1069 NQEEQRREYG
-1079 QERKFEGVGSGEI
+1079 QERKFEGAGSGEI
-1092 LQTNRTQEG
+1092 LQTNYTQGG

-1143 PGLQSAATDEARA
+1143 PGLQSAATDEARSN
-1156 IRLAYGD
+1156 RLAYGD

-1198 MIRDCLSEAEKH
+1198 MIKDCLSEAEKH

-1265 TVDCFIREFKGQTQG
+1265 TVDCFVREFKGQTQG
-1280 YTWQSSQGAGQSHHP
+1280 YTWQSSQGSG
-1295 KSYVDQSQHAI
+1295 QSQHSK
-1306 SYVGQSQQ
+1306 SYVGQSQHPKSYVGQ
-1314 PSGAGFFGQVS
+1314 SRLPSGAGFFGQVT

-1335 MGHITFEVSSGD
+1335 MGHMTFEVSSGD

-1377 AGLKVESECSEIVKS
+1377 AGLKVELECSEIVKS

-1397 CRMIVT
+1397 CSMIVT

-1411 HIMHI
+1411 YIMHI

-1438 RKFTSVSFP
+1438 QKFTSVSFP

-1466 DAVVDFVKRKKGQF
+1466 DAVVEFVKKKKGQL

-1506 EEVEEKGLF
+1506 EEVEEKSIF
-1515 TRLKDTVT
+1515 TRIKDTMT

-1559 DVSRARDWV
+1559 AVSHARDWV

-1575 QTEKTIKNP
+1575 QTEKTIKNM

-1618 IRLEGLS
+1618 IRLAGLS

-1630 ADSLISNMVLD
+1630 ADGLIRDMVLD
-1641 QERAENRR
+1641 KERAEYRR

-1661 QYKDHSGTMV
+1661 QYQDYSGTMV

-1678 YILEEAVRDNS
+1678 YNLEEAVRDNS

-1694 INNDDYKANVAHKRA
+1694 INNEDYEANVAHKRA
-1709 VKIGGRREIELL
+1709 AKIGGKREIELL

-1753 SKEYKDVEKKFQK
+1753 STEYNYVEKEFRK
-1766 TLLTD
+1766 TLLNN
-1771 TIITIERVQ
+1771 TILTIERVQ
-1780 NHSLWK
+1780 NDSLWK

-1792 NLLEEKNK
+1792 NHLEEKNK

-1808 FHGTSSNSIT
+1808 FHGTSSESIT
-1818 QINSHG
+1818 QINNHG

-1829 AGTHGAAIGNG
+1829 AGSHGAAIGNG
-1840 SYFAVDSSYSAGG
+1840 TYFAVDSSYSARG

-1867 ARVLVGDYTLG
+1867 ARVLVGDFTRG
-1878 KAGLIVP
+1878 QAGLIVP
-1885 PAKPLGKDADLYD
+1885 PAKASGKDADLYD
-1898 SVTDNTSNPT
+1898 SVTDNTSKPT
-1908 MFVIFSDVQAYPEFL
+1908 MFVIFNDVQAYPEFL
-1923 ITFQ
+1923 IKFQ

>member
-42 LVHYEDQHSTRATV
+42 LVHYEDQRSTRATV

-67 LSRDNHEMTVDN
+67 LSRDNHEITVDN
-79 ETVKLRLS
+79 ETVTLRLSS
-87 SSSGENLKEACSP
+87 SSSGENLKEACTL

-106 NELSGVSGEA
+106 NELSDVSSEA
-116 QEAPNSESLPGEEG
+116 QQDPNSESGPGEGG
-130 GAEVS
+130 GAQVSPQSSAEVSPQSSAKVS

-148 SMSRDLLLL
+148 NMSREMLTL

-182 VTFNNPNDVERF
+182 VTFNNPKDVERF

-221 VENLTPNIP
+221 VENLTSNIP
-230 EDMLELYFEKWAGP
+230 EEMLVLYFEKWAGP
-244 AKDIFMF
+244 AKDIIMF
-251 HEEQAAIVTFH
+251 HEEQACIVTFH

-284 YPYYESLGT
+284 YPYYESLST

-358 QKGLTSKDVDGWK
+358 QKGLTSEYVDGWK
-371 QNALIVFRDILA
+371 QNALIVFRDIMA
-383 KVAVFECFASAPAWK
+383 QYAVFECFASAPAWK

-428 AEDTKRLRGLV
+428 AEDTKRLQGLV

-459 ELDVS
+459 EMDMS

-472 QEGLRKH
+472 QEGLLKR
-479 AADEVPEMGFSYR
+479 AADEAPEMGFSYR
-492 DDTKKLV
+492 DDTKKLA

-505 EVYKVKNWILER
+505 EVYKMKNWILER
-517 ELKMNKKQLKLDP
+517 ELKMNKKQLKLEP
-530 YLLDF
+530 QLLDF
-535 LLSVDSMEMSQDL
+535 LQSVDSMEMSQDL

-556 VYRVEGGEVLLTG
+556 VYRVEGGKVLLTG

-580 RLKTALSLQSLMV
+580 RVKTALSLQSLMV

-602 EWKDLND
+602 EWKDLNN

-624 IKLHPESRDRITVSG
+624 IKLHPESRDRIIVSG

-645 EVSNSLRDF
+645 EVSNSLRNF

-660 VKEAVR
+660 VEEAVLL
-666 VKSCAVVKFIQ
+666 KSCAVVKFIQ

-683 WKHFA
+683 WEHFA
-688 KHDEVNVHFDPRRPK
+688 KRDEVNVHFDHRRPK

-709 RLYVKKVKEN
+709 RLYVKKVKET
-719 FQKMVAAFCT
+719 FQKMVAPFCT
-729 DELTIMKPG
+729 DKLTIMKPG
-738 ARKYFQEKGRMFI
+738 ARKYFQEKG
-751 SMAMKEYGCV
+751 
-761 VLLQED
+761 
-767 YMLEE
+767 
-772 EEGNDEDEEEAF
+772 N
-784 GPSSCCEVRTPNG
+784 
-797 ILVSVS
+797 
-803 KADICKFKVDAVV
+803 
-816 NAANEDLQH
+816 
-825 IGGLALA
+825 
-832 LLKAAGPRLQELSD
+832 
-846 QHVRNNR
+846 
-853 RLQPGDAIV
+853 
-862 TDAGNLPC
+862 
-870 KYVVHAVGP
+870 
-879 RFTDFDQRTAIQRL
+879 
-893 KQAVNESLR
+893 
-902 EAAKVNCSTV
+902 
-912 AIPAVS
+912 
-918 SGIFGFPLNL
+918 
-928 CTETIAVAV
+928 
-937 RDYCENLR
+937 
-945 GQTSLTEIH
+945 
-954 LVDNSDNTVRALAS
+954 
-968 AVQKTFNDLHPKMT
+968 
-982 MPLQGAHRGSGQR
+982 
-995 GSGQRGRGQHSY
+995 
-1007 RHQGPE
+1007 
-1013 YQGKST
+1013 
-1019 RGHRQWEHGDGGEGR
+1019 R
-1034 GGGEGGGRGR
+1034 GGGF
-1044 GGGRG
+1044 
-1049 GHGDRGGGV
+1049 
-1058 RESGTQRTYHE
+1058 RESRTQRTYHE

-1079 QERKFEGVGSGEI
+1079 QERKFEGAGSGEI

-1127 DLSKGA
+1127 DLTKGA

-1143 PGLQSAATDEARA
+1143 PGLQSAATDEARVN
-1156 IRLAYGD
+1156 RLAYGD
-1163 VVVTDGY
+1163 IVVTDGY

-1189 GSAEKILIT
+1189 GSAEKCCVLSPLLYSIFTHWVAKHDSNNIIKFADDTTVVGQDPDNDETAYWEEAGDLAVWCQDNNLSLNVSKTKELIMDYRKRRAEQAPINIDGAESGVGREFKVPCSLARYGFNSPSFSRFLDLKNVIKLDCLFLSIFYLSFPRFKFSRETTVRCDYVRTSSLADHHYQDLLKQLINSVVKGTGSRQIGAGTNKVKSERFRQDPAPIKHWLLRVHRNVSILRT

-1265 TVDCFIREFKGQTQG
+1265 TVDCFVREFKGQTQG
-1280 YTWQSSQGAGQSHHP
+1280 YTWQSSQGAGQSQHP
-1295 KSYVDQSQHAI
+1295 K
-1306 SYVGQSQQ
+1306 SYVGQSQLS
-1314 PSGAGFFGQVS
+1314 SGAGFFGQVS

-1335 MGHITFEVSSGD
+1335 MGHVTFEVSSGD

-1352 SDVIVN
+1352 SDIIVN

-1377 AGLKVESECSEIVKS
+1377 AGLKVELECSEIVRS

-1426 ETVYNVLKKCEE
+1426 ETVYDVLKKCEE

-1466 DAVVDFVKRKKGQF
+1466 DAVVDFVKKKKGQF

-1491 AMVTEFHKSMKRRVG
+1491 AMMTEFHKSMKRRVG
-1506 EEVEEKGLF
+1506 EGVEEKGIF
-1515 TRLKDTVT
+1515 TRFKDTVT

-1532 RSARENFVME
+1532 RSARENFVMA

-1559 DVSRARDWV
+1559 AVSRARDWIE
-1568 KNLIVKE
+1568 NLIVKE

-1597 QAMQRELTVRICLE
+1597 QAMQRELTVRIRLE
-1611 KKGPDSL
+1611 RKGPDSL

-1630 ADSLISNMVLD
+1630 ADSLIRDMVLD

-1671 SFDMFTN
+1671 SFDMLTN
-1678 YILEEAVRDNS
+1678 YILEEAVIDNS

-1694 INNDDYKANVAHKRA
+1694 INNEDYEANVAHKRA
-1709 VKIGGRREIELL
+1709 VKFGSRRDIELL

-1753 SKEYKDVEKKFQK
+1753 SKGYNDVEKEFRK
-1766 TLLTD
+1766 TLLNN
-1771 TIITIERVQ
+1771 TILTIERVQ
-1780 NHSLWK
+1780 NDSLWK

-1792 NLLEEKNK
+1792 KLLEEKNK

-1808 FHGTSSNSIT
+1808 FHGTSSDSIT
-1818 QINSHG
+1818 QINNHG

-1840 SYFAVDSSYSAGG
+1840 SYFAVNSSYSARG

-1867 ARVLVGDYTLG
+1867 ARVLVGDYTQG
-1878 KAGLIVP
+1878 QAGLIVP
-1885 PAKPLGKDADLYD
+1885 PAKPSGKDADLYD

>member
-11 DVSWTN
+11 DVSWTT
-17 SVSKGIQNKL
+17 SVSKGIKNKL

-42 LVHYEDQHSTRATV
+42 LVHYEDQRSTRATV
-56 YFKSEDVRERV
+56 YFKNEDVRERV
-67 LSRDNHEMTVDN
+67 LLRDNHEITVEN
-79 ETVKLRLS
+79 ETVKLRVS
-87 SSSGENLKEACSP
+87 SSSGGNPEEACSP

-106 NELSGVSGEA
+106 NELSDVSSGA
-116 QEAPNSESLPGEEG
+116 QEDPNSESGPGEEG
-130 GAEVS
+130 GAEEC
-135 PQSSAVVLERVPE
+135 PQSSAVVLQRVPE
-148 SMSRDLLLL
+148 SMSRDMLLL
-157 LVETLSGLEEDNFS
+157 LVETISGLEEDNFS
-171 LEVISETNRAV
+171 LEVISETKTAV
-182 VTFNNPNDVERF
+182 VTFNNPKDVERF

-204 QKQGLIGRL
+204 QKQGLIGWL
-213 LERCQSVR
+213 LERGQSVR
-221 VENLTPNIP
+221 VENLTSNIP
-230 EDMLELYFEKWAGP
+230 QDMLELYFEKWAGP
-244 AKDIFMF
+244 AKDITMF
-251 HEEQAAIVTFH
+251 PEEQAAIVTFH
-262 AAEVVETTLNK
+262 APEVVETTLNK

-293 ALYGKER
+293 ALYGKKR

-307 PFIECVHSAVWKF
+307 PFIESVHSAVWKF

-334 KAHFCQVNMDTPEVK
+334 KAHFCNVDMDSPQVK

-358 QKGLTSKDVDGWK
+358 QKGLTSKHVDGWK
-371 QNALIVFRDILA
+371 KNASIVFRDIMA
-383 KVAVFECFASAPAWK
+383 QYAVFECFASAPAWK
-398 AVEKE
+398 AVENE

-428 AEDTKRLRGLV
+428 AEDTKRLRGPV
-439 EDLMQRAMSRIERQR
+439 EDLMQRAMSQIERQR

-459 ELDVS
+459 EMDVS

-472 QEGLRKH
+472 QDGLRKRV
-479 AADEVPEMGFSYR
+479 ADEAPEMGFSYR
-492 DDTKKLV
+492 DDTKKLI

-505 EVYKVKNWILER
+505 EVYKVQNWILER
-517 ELKMNKKQLKLDP
+517 KIKMNKKQLKLDP
-530 YLLDF
+530 HLLDF
-535 LLSVDSMEMSQDL
+535 LRSVDSMEMSQDL
-548 FTSRGINA
+548 FTSRGISA
-556 VYRVEGGEVLLTG
+556 VYSVEGGEVLLTG

-580 RLKTALSLQSLMV
+580 RVKTALSLQSLMV
-593 EDQEVLRKP
+593 EDQEVLRKR
-602 EWKDLND
+602 EWKDLNK
-609 QLVDAYNSLKKRTVV
+609 QLVDAYNSLKKKTVV
-624 IKLHPESRDRITVSG
+624 IKLHPESRDRIIVSG

-645 EVSNSLRDF
+645 EVSNSLQDF
-654 VENYSR
+654 VEKYSR
-660 VKEAVR
+660 VEEAVF

-688 KHDEVNVHFDPRRPK
+688 KGDEVNVGFDPRRPR

-709 RLYVKKVKEN
+709 RLYVKKAKET
-719 FQKMVAAFCT
+719 FQKMVEAICT

-738 ARKYFQEKGRMFI
+738 ARKYFQEKGSMFV
-751 SMAMKEYGCV
+751 SMAMKDHGCV

-767 YMLEE
+767 YMLEDDDKDE
-772 EEGNDEDEEEAF
+772 EEGF
-784 GPSSCCEVRTPNG
+784 GPSSCCDVRTHNG

-803 KADICKFKVDAVV
+803 KADICKFKADAVV

-879 RFTDFDQRTAIQRL
+879 RFTDFDRRTAIQRL
-893 KQAVNESLR
+893 KRAVNESLR

-912 AIPAVS
+912 AVPAVS
-918 SGIFGFPLNL
+918 SGIFGFPLDL

-954 LVDNSDNTVRALAS
+954 LVDNNDNTVRALAS
-968 AVQKTFNDLHPKMT
+968 AVQKTFSDLHPKMT
-982 MPLQGAHRGSGQR
+982 MPPQGAHRGRGQR
-995 GSGQRGRGQHSY
+995 GSGRRGRGQHSY
-1007 RHQGPE
+1007 RHEEPG
-1013 YQGKST
+1013 YQGQSPWGYGQ
-1019 RGHRQWEHGDGGEGR
+1019 REHGR
-1034 GGGEGGGRGR
+1034 GG

-1049 GHGDRGGGV
+1049 GRGDRGGGA
-1058 RESGTQRTYHE
+1058 RESDHE

-1079 QERKFEGVGSGEI
+1079 QERKFERAGSGEI

-1101 LKIILRKGNIQEEY
+1101 LKIILRKGNIQEEC
-1115 SEGIVNTISEDL
+1115 SDGIVNTISEDV

-1143 PGLQSAATDEARA
+1143 PGLQSAATDEART

-1198 MIRDCLSEAEKH
+1198 IIRDCLSEAEKH

-1239 VKDFSQRRNSTHLK
+1239 VKDFSQRRHATHLK

-1265 TVDCFIREFKGQTQG
+1265 TVDCFVREFKGQTQG
-1280 YTWQSSQGAGQSHHP
+1280 NNWQSSGASQSQHS
-1295 KSYVDQSQHAI
+1295 KSYVGQSQHPK

-1377 AGLKVESECSEIVKS
+1377 AGLKVELECSEIVKS
-1392 PSFQP
+1392 PSFQQ
-1397 CRMIVT
+1397 CRMIMT
-1403 SAGSLPCK
+1403 SAGSLPCR

-1416 VGQND
+1416 VGHND

-1438 RKFTSVSFP
+1438 QKFTSVSFP

-1466 DAVVDFVKRKKGQF
+1466 DAVVDFVKKRKGRF

-1491 AMVTEFHKSMKRRVG
+1491 TMMTEFHESMKRRVG
-1506 EEVEEKGLF
+1506 EGVEEKGFL
-1515 TRLKDTVT
+1515 TKIKDSVT
-1523 TYFMGPSDE
+1523 TFFMGPSDE
-1532 RSARENFVME
+1532 HSARENFVME

-1547 PTVFQLCAESPQ
+1547 PTVFQLCAENPQ
-1559 DVSRARDWV
+1559 AVRLARDWI

-1584 YISQLSQG
+1584 YISQLSQE
-1592 DVEKL
+1592 DMEKL
-1597 QAMQRELTVRICLE
+1597 QAMQRELTVRIRLE

-1618 IRLEGLS
+1618 ICLEGLS

-1630 ADSLISNMVLD
+1630 ADGHIMDMLLD
-1641 QERAENRR
+1641 QERKENRR
-1649 QAAFLVSSLVEW
+1649 QKAFLVSSLVEW
-1661 QYKDHSGTMV
+1661 QYQNHSGTMV
-1671 SFDMFTN
+1671 PFDMFTN
-1678 YILEEAVRDNS
+1678 YNLEEAVTENS

-1694 INNDDYKANVAHKRA
+1694 INNEDYEANVLKMRA
-1709 VKIGGRREIELL
+1709 FKIRGRREVELL

-1728 TSVSLPAH
+1728 SSVSLPAH

-1753 SKEYKDVEKKFQK
+1753 SKGYNDVEQEFQK
-1766 TLLTD
+1766 TLLNN
-1771 TIITIERVQ
+1771 TIVKIERVQ
-1780 NHSLWK
+1780 NEALWK

-1792 NLLEEKNK
+1792 NLLEDKNK

-1808 FHGTSSNSIT
+1808 FHGTSSDSIT
-1818 QINSHG
+1818 QINNHG

-1840 SYFAVDSSYSAGG
+1840 SYFAVDSRYSAGG
-1853 YSKADAQGNKRMYL
+1853 YSKADAQGLKRMYL
-1867 ARVLVGDYTLG
+1867 ARVLVGDFTRG
-1878 KAGLIVP
+1878 QKGLIVP
-1885 PAKPLGKDADLYD
+1885 PAKPSGKDADLYD

-1908 MFVIFSDVQAYPEFL
+1908 MFVIFNDVQAYPEFL
-1923 ITFQ
+1923 ITFK

>member
-1 MDEYPYPITV
+1 MNEIIGYEYLVCLIP
-11 DVSWTN
+11 DVS
-17 SVSKGIQNKL
+17 S
-27 QIYFQSK
+27 
-34 KKSSGGDC
+34 
-42 LVHYEDQHSTRATV
+42 
-56 YFKSEDVRERV
+56 
-67 LSRDNHEMTVDN
+67 
-79 ETVKLRLS
+79 
-87 SSSGENLKEACSP
+87 
-100 SLGATS
+100 
-106 NELSGVSGEA
+106 EA
-116 QEAPNSESLPGEEG
+116 QEAPNSESGPGEEG
-130 GAEVS
+130 GAEVF

-148 SMSRDLLLL
+148 SMSRDLLTL
-157 LVETLSGLEEDNFS
+157 LVETISGLEEDNFS
-171 LEVISETNRAV
+171 LELISETNRAV
-182 VTFNNPNDVERF
+182 VTFNNYKDVERF

-204 QKQGLIGRL
+204 QKQGMIGRL

-221 VENLTPNIP
+221 VENLPSNIFQ
-230 EDMLELYFEKWAGP
+230 EMLELCIEKWAGP
-244 AKDIFMF
+244 AKDITVF

-262 AAEVVETTLNK
+262 APEVVETTLNK
-273 HHVIGKVPVNV
+273 RLVIGKVPVNV

-320 LSMKRQLSPITDQM
+320 LSMKRQFSRITDQM
-334 KAHFCQVNMDTPEVK
+334 KAHFCQVDMDTPEVK

-358 QKGLTSKDVDGWK
+358 QKGLTSKHVDGWK
-371 QNALIVFRDILA
+371 QNALIVFRDIMA
-383 KVAVFECFASAPAWK
+383 KYAVFECFVSAPAWK

-428 AEDTKRLRGLV
+428 AEDTNRLRGLV
-439 EDLMQRAMSRIERQR
+439 EDLMQRAMSQIERQR

-459 ELDVS
+459 EMDVS

-472 QEGLRKH
+472 QKGLLKH
-479 AADEVPEMGFSYR
+479 AADEAPEMGFSYR
-492 DDTKKLV
+492 DNTKKLV

-505 EVYKVKNWILER
+505 EVYKVQNWILER
-517 ELKMNKKQLKLDP
+517 KLEMDKKQLKLDTQ
-530 YLLDF
+530 LLDF
-535 LLSVDSMEMSQDL
+535 LRSVDSMEMSQDL
-548 FTSRGINA
+548 FTSRGISA
-556 VYRVEGGEVLLTG
+556 EYSVEGGEVLLTG
-569 SSDRALADAEQ
+569 SSDKALADAEQ
-580 RLKTALSLQSLMV
+580 RVKTALSLQSLKV

-602 EWKDLND
+602 EWKDLNN
-609 QLVDAYNSLKKRTVV
+609 QLVDAYNSLNKRTVE
-624 IKLHPESRDRITVSG
+624 IKHHPESRDRIIVSG

-660 VKEAVR
+660 VKEAVHL
-666 VKSCAVVKFIQ
+666 KSCAVVKFIQ
-677 ENKSQD
+677 EYKSKD

-688 KHDEVNVHFDPRRPK
+688 KRDEVNVHFDLRRPK

-709 RLYVKKVKEN
+709 RLYVKKAKGS

-738 ARKYFQEKGRMFI
+738 ARKYFQEKGSMVF
-751 SMAMKEYGCV
+751 SMAMKEHGCV

-767 YMLEE
+767 YMLEK
-772 EEGNDEDEEEAF
+772 EEGEDEDEEEGF

-825 IGGLALA
+825 IGGLASA

-912 AIPAVS
+912 AVPAVS
-918 SGIFGFPLNL
+918 SGIFGFPLDL

-954 LVDNSDNTVRALAS
+954 LVDNNDNTVRALAS

-982 MPLQGAHRGSGQR
+982 RPLQGTQR
-995 GSGQRGRGQHSY
+995 GSGQQGSGRRGRGQHN
-1007 RHQGPE
+1007 
-1013 YQGKST
+1013 
-1019 RGHRQWEHGDGGEGR
+1019 
-1034 GGGEGGGRGR
+1034 
-1044 GGGRG
+1044 
-1049 GHGDRGGGV
+1049 RGGGV
-1058 RESGTQRTYHE
+1058 RESITQRNSHE
-1069 NREEQRREYG
+1069 NQEEQRREYG
-1079 QERKFEGVGSGEI
+1079 QERKFEGAGSGEI
-1092 LQTNRTQEG
+1092 LQTNYTQGG

-1170 NLRCQRVIHTV
+1170 NMRCQRVIHTV

-1189 GSAEKILIT
+1189 GSAEKIFIT
-1198 MIRDCLSEAEKH
+1198 MIRDCLSETEKH

-1265 TVDCFIREFKGQTQG
+1265 TSVSVSTETSCLNMLF
-1280 YTWQSSQGAGQSHHP
+1280 SL
-1295 KSYVDQSQHAI
+1295 
-1306 SYVGQSQQ
+1306 
-1314 PSGAGFFGQVS
+1314 GAGFFGQVT

-1335 MGHITFEVSSGD
+1335 IGHITFEVSSGD
-1347 ITKET
+1347 ITKES

-1377 AGLKVESECSEIVKS
+1377 AGLKVELECSEIVKS

-1438 RKFTSVSFP
+1438 QKFTSVSFP

-1466 DAVVDFVKRKKGQF
+1466 DAVVEFVKKKKGQI
-1480 VRSVKILIFQT
+1480 VRSVNILIFQT

-1506 EEVEEKGLF
+1506 EIVEEKGIL
-1515 TRLKDTVT
+1515 TRIKDTVI
-1523 TYFMGPSDE
+1523 TYFKGPSDE
-1532 RSARENFVME
+1532 RSARENFVMQ

-1559 DVSRARDWV
+1559 AVSRARDWV

-1630 ADSLISNMVLD
+1630 ADGLIRDMVLD
-1641 QERAENRR
+1641 KERAENRR

-1661 QYKDHSGTMV
+1661 QYQNHSGTMV

-1678 YILEEAVRDNS
+1678 YILEEAVKDNS
-1689 KVTIK
+1689 KVIIK
-1694 INNDDYKANVAHKRA
+1694 INNKDYEANVAHKRA
-1709 VKIGGRREIELL
+1709 VKIGGKREIELL

-1745 MLVPLTPG
+1745 MLVPLTPA
-1753 SKEYKDVEKKFQK
+1753 SKEYKDVEKEFQK
-1766 TLLTD
+1766 TLLNN
-1771 TIITIERVQ
+1771 TILIERVQ
-1780 NHSLWK
+1780 NDSLWK

-1808 FHGTSSNSIT
+1808 FHGTSSKSIT
-1818 QINSHG
+1818 QINNHG

-1840 SYFAVDSSYSAGG
+1840 TYFAVDSSYSAGG
-1853 YSKADAQGNKRMYL
+1853 YSKAVAQGNKRMYL
-1867 ARVLVGDYTLG
+1867 ARVLVGDFTQG
-1878 KAGLIVP
+1878 QAGLIVP
-1885 PAKPLGKDADLYD
+1885 PAKASGKDADLYD
-1898 SVTDNTSNPT
+1898 SVTDNTSKPT
-1908 MFVIFSDVQAYPEFL
+1908 MFVIFNDVQAYPEFL

>member
-1 MDEYPYPITV
+1 MFHRVVAGRQHTTGGGLCCICNIE
-11 DVSWTN
+11 
-17 SVSKGIQNKL
+17 
-27 QIYFQSK
+27 QSP
-34 KKSSGGDC
+34 
-42 LVHYEDQHSTRATV
+42 Q
-56 YFKSEDVRERV
+56 
-67 LSRDNHEMTVDN
+67 
-79 ETVKLRLS
+79 
-87 SSSGENLKEACSP
+87 
-100 SLGATS
+100 LGATS
-106 NELSGVSGEA
+106 NELSDVSSEA
-116 QEAPNSESLPGEEG
+116 QEAPNSESGPGEEG
-130 GAEVS
+130 GAEVF

-148 SMSRDLLLL
+148 SMPRDLLLL
-157 LVETLSGLEEDNFS
+157 LVETISGLEEDNFS

-182 VTFNNPNDVERF
+182 VTFNNPKDVERF

-204 QKQGLIGRL
+204 QKQGMIGRL

-221 VENLTPNIP
+221 VENLPSNIL
-230 EDMLELYFEKWAGP
+230 EDMLELYIEKWAGP
-244 AKDIFMF
+244 AKDIIMF

-320 LSMKRQLSPITDQM
+320 LSMKKQLSPITDQM

-358 QKGLTSKDVDGWK
+358 QKGLTSEYVDGWK
-371 QNALIVFRDILA
+371 QNTSIVFRDIMTQY
-383 KVAVFECFASAPAWK
+383 AVFECFASGTAWK

-454 DGISE
+454 DGVSE
-459 ELDVS
+459 EMDVS

-472 QEGLRKH
+472 QEGLRKR
-479 AADEVPEMGFSYR
+479 AADEAPEMGFSYR

-535 LLSVDSMEMSQDL
+535 LRSVDSMEMSQDL

-580 RLKTALSLQSLMV
+580 RMKTALSLQSLMV

-602 EWKDLND
+602 EWKDLNN

-624 IKLHPESRDRITVSG
+624 IKHHPESRDRIIVSG

-683 WKHFA
+683 WKHLA
-688 KHDEVNVHFDPRRPK
+688 KRDEVNVHFDPRRPK

-709 RLYVKKVKEN
+709 RLYVKKAKET
-719 FQKMVAAFCT
+719 FQKMVAPLCT

-738 ARKYFQEKGRMFI
+738 ARKYFQEKGRMFV
-751 SMAMKEYGCV
+751 SMAMKEYCCV

-772 EEGNDEDEEEAF
+772 EEGDDEDEEEGF
-784 GPSSCCEVRTPNG
+784 GPLSCCEVRTTNG

-816 NAANEDLQH
+816 NAANEDLKH

-879 RFTDFDQRTAIQRL
+879 RFTEFDQRTAIQRL

-912 AIPAVS
+912 AVPAVS
-918 SGIFGFPLNL
+918 SGIFGFPLDL

-954 LVDNSDNTVRALAS
+954 LVDNNDNTVRALAS
-968 AVQKTFNDLHPKMT
+968 AVQKTFNDLHP
-982 MPLQGAHRGSGQR
+982 QGAHRGSGR
-995 GSGQRGRGQHSY
+995 RGRGQHSY
-1007 RHQGPE
+1007 GLQGPA
-1013 YQGKST
+1013 YQGKW
-1019 RGHRQWEHGDGGEGR
+1019 GHRQWEHGGGGRGGGGGGGRGGGEGR
-1034 GGGEGGGRGR
+1034 GGGGGGR
-1044 GGGRG
+1044 GGGRAR
-1049 GHGDRGGGV
+1049 HGDRGGV
-1058 RESGTQRTYHE
+1058 RESGTHHE
-1069 NREEQRREYG
+1069 NQEEQRREYG
-1079 QERKFEGVGSGEI
+1079 QERKFEGAGSGEI
-1092 LQTNRTQEG
+1092 LQTNYTQGG

-1143 PGLQSAATDEARA
+1143 PGLQSAATDEARSN
-1156 IRLAYGD
+1156 RLAYGD

-1198 MIRDCLSEAEKH
+1198 MIKDCLSEAEKH

-1265 TVDCFIREFKGQTQG
+1265 TVDCFVREFKGQTQG
-1280 YTWQSSQGAGQSHHP
+1280 YTWQSSQGSG
-1295 KSYVDQSQHAI
+1295 QSQHSK
-1306 SYVGQSQQ
+1306 SYVGQSQHPKSYVGQ
-1314 PSGAGFFGQVS
+1314 SRLPSGAGFFGQVT

-1335 MGHITFEVSSGD
+1335 MGHMTFEVSSGD

-1377 AGLKVESECSEIVKS
+1377 AGLKVELECSEIVKS

-1397 CRMIVT
+1397 CSMIVT

-1411 HIMHI
+1411 YIMHI

-1438 RKFTSVSFP
+1438 QKFTSVSFP

-1466 DAVVDFVKRKKGQF
+1466 DAVVEFVKKKKGQL

-1506 EEVEEKGLF
+1506 EEVEEKSIF
-1515 TRLKDTVT
+1515 TRIKDTMT

-1559 DVSRARDWV
+1559 AVSHARDWV

-1575 QTEKTIKNP
+1575 QTEKTIKNM

-1618 IRLEGLS
+1618 IRLAGLS

-1630 ADSLISNMVLD
+1630 ADGLIRDMVLD
-1641 QERAENRR
+1641 KERAEYRR

-1661 QYKDHSGTMV
+1661 QYQDYSGTMV

-1678 YILEEAVRDNS
+1678 YNLEEAVRDNS

-1694 INNDDYKANVAHKRA
+1694 INNEDYEANVAHKRA
-1709 VKIGGRREIELL
+1709 AKIGGKREIELL

-1753 SKEYKDVEKKFQK
+1753 STEYNYVEKEFRK
-1766 TLLTD
+1766 TLLNN
-1771 TIITIERVQ
+1771 TILTIERVQ
-1780 NHSLWK
+1780 NDSLWK

-1792 NLLEEKNK
+1792 NHLEEKNK

-1808 FHGTSSNSIT
+1808 FHGTSSESIT
-1818 QINSHG
+1818 QINNHG

-1829 AGTHGAAIGNG
+1829 AGSHGAAIGNG
-1840 SYFAVDSSYSAGG
+1840 TYFAVDSSYSARG

-1867 ARVLVGDYTLG
+1867 ARVLVGDFTRG
-1878 KAGLIVP
+1878 QAGLIVP
-1885 PAKPLGKDADLYD
+1885 PAKASGKDADLYD
-1898 SVTDNTSNPT
+1898 SVTDNTSKPT
-1908 MFVIFSDVQAYPEFL
+1908 MFVIFNDVQAYPEFL
-1923 ITFQ
+1923 IKFQ

>member
-11 DVSWTN
+11 DVSWTK

-42 LVHYEDQHSTRATV
+42 LVLYEDQRSTRATV

-67 LSRDNHEMTVDN
+67 LSRDNHEITVDN

-106 NELSGVSGEA
+106 NELSDVSSEA
-116 QEAPNSESLPGEEG
+116 QEAPNSESGPGEEG
-130 GAEVS
+130 GAEVF

-148 SMSRDLLLL
+148 SMPRDLLTL
-157 LVETLSGLEEDNFS
+157 LVETISGLEEDNFSMEVDNFS

-182 VTFNNPNDVERF
+182 VTFNNPKDVERF

-204 QKQGLIGRL
+204 QKQGMIGRL

-221 VENLTPNIP
+221 VENLPSNILQ
-230 EDMLELYFEKWAGP
+230 DMLELYIENWAGP
-244 AKDIFMF
+244 AKDITVF

-262 AAEVVETTLNK
+262 APEVVQTTLNK
-273 HHVIGKVPVNV
+273 RLVIGKVPVNV

-320 LSMKRQLSPITDQM
+320 LSMKRQFSRITDQM
-334 KAHFCQVNMDTPEVK
+334 KAHFCQVDMDTPEVK

-358 QKGLTSKDVDGWK
+358 QKGLTSKHVDGWK
-371 QNALIVFRDILA
+371 QNALIVFCDIMA
-383 KVAVFECFASAPAWK
+383 KYAVFECFVSAPAWK

-428 AEDTKRLRGLV
+428 AEDTNRLRGLV
-439 EDLMQRAMSRIERQR
+439 EDLMQRAMSQIERQR

-459 ELDVS
+459 EMDVS

-472 QEGLRKH
+472 QKGLLKH
-479 AADEVPEMGFSYR
+479 AADEAPEMCFSYR

-505 EVYKVKNWILER
+505 EVYKVQNWILER
-517 ELKMNKKQLKLDP
+517 KLKMDKKQLKLDTQ
-530 YLLDF
+530 LLDF
-535 LLSVDSMEMSQDL
+535 LRSVDSMEMSQDL
-548 FTSRGINA
+548 FTSRGISA
-556 VYRVEGGEVLLTG
+556 EYSVEGGEVLLTG
-569 SSDRALADAEQ
+569 SSDKALADAEQ
-580 RLKTALSLQSLMV
+580 RVKTALSLQSLKV

-602 EWKDLND
+602 EWKDLNN

-624 IKLHPESRDRITVSG
+624 IKHHPESRDRIIVSG

-660 VKEAVR
+660 VKEAVHL
-666 VKSCAVVKFIQ
+666 KSCAVVKFIQ
-677 ENKSQD
+677 EYKSKD

-688 KHDEVNVHFDPRRPK
+688 KRDEVNIHFDLRRPK

-709 RLYVKKVKEN
+709 RLYVKKAKGS

-738 ARKYFQEKGRMFI
+738 ARKYFQEKGSMVF
-751 SMAMKEYGCV
+751 SMAMKEHGCV

-772 EEGNDEDEEEAF
+772 EEGEDEDEEEGF

-825 IGGLALA
+825 IGGLASA

-912 AIPAVS
+912 AVPAVS
-918 SGIFGFPLNL
+918 SGIFGFPLDL

-954 LVDNSDNTVRALAS
+954 LVDNNDNTVRALAS

-982 MPLQGAHRGSGQR
+982 RPLQGAQR
-995 GSGQRGRGQHSY
+995 GSGQQGSGRRGRGQHSY
-1007 RHQGPE
+1007 GHQGPG
-1013 YQGKST
+1013 YQGHSPW
-1019 RGHRQWEHGDGGEGR
+1019 GHGQWEHGRRGGGRGGGEGRGGAEGRGRWGGEGR
-1034 GGGEGGGRGR
+1034 GGGGGRGGGEGRSRGR
-1044 GGGRG
+1044 GGGEGRGGGGGRGGGRGKG

-1058 RESGTQRTYHE
+1058 RESITQRNYHE
-1069 NREEQRREYG
+1069 NQKEQRREYG
-1079 QERKFEGVGSGEI
+1079 QERKFEGAGSGEI
-1092 LQTNRTQEG
+1092 LQTNYTQGG

-1143 PGLQSAATDEARA
+1143 PGLQSAATDEARSN
-1156 IRLAYGD
+1156 RLAYGD

-1189 GSAEKILIT
+1189 GSAEK
-1198 MIRDCLSEAEKH
+1198 
-1210 RLASLSFPAI
+1210 
-1220 GTGNMGFPKGLVS
+1220 
-1233 KLLLQE
+1233 
-1239 VKDFSQRRNSTHLK
+1239 
-1253 EVAIVVH
+1253 
-1260 PSDTQ
+1260 
-1265 TVDCFIREFKGQTQG
+1265 CFVREFKGQTQG
-1280 YTWQSSQGAGQSHHP
+1280 YTWQSSQGSG
-1295 KSYVDQSQHAI
+1295 QSQHSK
-1306 SYVGQSQQ
+1306 SYVGQSQHPKSYVGESQQ
-1314 PSGAGFFGQVS
+1314 PSGFFGQVT

-1335 MGHITFEVSSGD
+1335 IGHITFEVSSGD
-1347 ITKET
+1347 ITKES

-1363 FNLKSGVSK
+1363 FNLKSGVCK

-1377 AGLKVESECSEIVKS
+1377 AGLKVELECSEIVKS

-1397 CRMIVT
+1397 CSMIVT

-1411 HIMHI
+1411 YIMHI

-1438 RKFTSVSFP
+1438 QKSTSVSFP

-1466 DAVVDFVKRKKGQF
+1466 DAVVEFVKKKKGKI
-1480 VRSVKILIFQT
+1480 VRSVNILIFQT

-1506 EEVEEKGLF
+1506 EIVEEKGIL

-1532 RSARENFVME
+1532 RSARENFVMQ

-1559 DVSRARDWV
+1559 AVSHARDWV

-1575 QTEKTIKNP
+1575 QTEKTIKNM

-1618 IRLEGLS
+1618 IRLAGLS

-1630 ADSLISNMVLD
+1630 ADGLIRDMVLD
-1641 QERAENRR
+1641 KERAEYRR

-1661 QYKDHSGTMV
+1661 QYQDYSGTMV

-1678 YILEEAVRDNS
+1678 YNLEEAVRDNS

-1694 INNDDYKANVAHKRA
+1694 INNKDYEANVAHKRA
-1709 VKIGGRREIELL
+1709 VKIGGKREIELL
-1721 RKDLKDD
+1721 RKDLKGGSIHNKSS
-1728 TSVSLPAH
+1728 SV
-1736 WDDMKGSLL
+1736 
-1745 MLVPLTPG
+1745 
-1753 SKEYKDVEKKFQK
+1753 
-1766 TLLTD
+1766 
-1771 TIITIERVQ
+1771 
-1780 NHSLWK
+1780 
-1786 SYQIRK
+1786 
-1792 NLLEEKNK
+1792 
-1800 HTNNEKLL
+1800 
-1808 FHGTSSNSIT
+1808 
-1818 QINSHG
+1818 
-1824 FNRSY
+1824 
-1829 AGTHGAAIGNG
+1829 
-1840 SYFAVDSSYSAGG
+1840 
-1853 YSKADAQGNKRMYL
+1853 
-1867 ARVLVGDYTLG
+1867 
-1878 KAGLIVP
+1878 
-1885 PAKPLGKDADLYD
+1885 
-1898 SVTDNTSNPT
+1898 
-1908 MFVIFSDVQAYPEFL
+1908 
-1923 ITFQ
+1923 

>member
-1 MDEYPYPITV
+1 HV
-11 DVSWTN
+11 
-17 SVSKGIQNKL
+17 
-27 QIYFQSK
+27 FQ
-34 KKSSGGDC
+34 
-42 LVHYEDQHSTRATV
+42 
-56 YFKSEDVRERV
+56 
-67 LSRDNHEMTVDN
+67 
-79 ETVKLRLS
+79 
-87 SSSGENLKEACSP
+87 
-100 SLGATS
+100 LGATS
-106 NELSGVSGEA
+106 NELSDVSREA
-116 QEAPNSESLPGEEG
+116 QEAPNSESGLGAEG

-135 PQSSAVVLERVPE
+135 PQSSAVVLQRVPE
-148 SMSRDLLLL
+148 TMPREMLSL
-157 LVETLSGLEEDNFS
+157 LVETISGLEEDNFS

-182 VTFNNPNDVERF
+182 VTFNNPKDVERF

-213 LERCQSVR
+213 LERGQSVR
-221 VENLTPNIP
+221 VENLTSNIP
-230 EDMLELYFEKWAGP
+230 QDMLELYFEKWAGP
-244 AKDIFMF
+244 AKDITMF
-251 HEEQAAIVTFH
+251 PEEQAAIVTFH
-262 AAEVVETTLNK
+262 APEVVETTLNK
-273 HHVIGKVPVNV
+273 RLVINKVPVNV

-293 ALYGKER
+293 ALYGKKR

-307 PFIECVHSAVWKF
+307 PFIESVHSAIWKF
-320 LSMKRQLSPITDQM
+320 LSMKRQLSLITNQM
-334 KAHFCQVNMDTPEVK
+334 KAHFCHVDMDSPEVK

-358 QKGLTSKDVDGWK
+358 QKGLTSQHVDGWK
-371 QNALIVFRDILA
+371 KNALIVFRDIMA
-383 KVAVFECFASAPAWK
+383 QYAVFECFASAPAWK
-398 AVEKE
+398 AVKNE
-403 VRSVVKEDAVL
+403 VHSVVKEDAVL

-428 AEDTKRLRGLV
+428 AEDTKRLRGPV
-439 EDLMQRAMSRIERQR
+439 EDLMQRAMSQIERQR

-459 ELDVS
+459 EMDMS
-464 PAMFYILQ
+464 PAIFYILQ
-472 QEGLRKH
+472 QEGLRKCV
-479 AADEVPEMGFSYR
+479 ADEAPDMGFSYK

-499 LSGLVA
+499 LSGLVQ
-505 EVYKVKNWILER
+505 EVYKVQNWILER
-517 ELKMNKKQLKLDP
+517 KLKMNKKQLKLDP
-530 YLLDF
+530 HLLDF
-535 LLSVDSMEMSQDL
+535 LRSVDSMEMSQDL
-548 FTSRGINA
+548 FTSRGISA
-556 VYRVEGGEVLLTG
+556 VYSVEGGEVLLTG
-569 SSDRALADAEQ
+569 SSDRALADAAQ
-580 RLKTALSLQSLMV
+580 RVKTALSLQSLMV

-602 EWKDLND
+602 EWKDLNN
-609 QLVDAYNSLKKRTVV
+609 QLVDTYNSLKKRTVV
-624 IKLHPESRDRITVSG
+624 IKLHPESRDRIIVSG
-639 FLDPVR
+639 FQDPVR
-645 EVSNSLRDF
+645 EVSNSLQDF

-660 VKEAVR
+660 VKEAVC

-677 ENKSQD
+677 ENKSKD

-688 KHDEVNVHFDPRRPK
+688 KGDELNIRFDPRRPN
-703 IVLSGA
+703 IFLSGA
-709 RLYVKKVKEN
+709 RLYVKKAN
-719 FQKMVAAFCT
+719 RSFQKMAAALCT

-738 ARKYFQEKGRMFI
+738 AKKYFQEKGSMFV
-751 SMAMKEYGCV
+751 SMAMKEHSCV

-772 EEGNDEDEEEAF
+772 EEGDDEDEEEGF
-784 GPSSCCEVRTPNG
+784 GHSSCCDVRTSNG

-803 KADICKFKVDAVV
+803 MADICKFKADAVV

-846 QHVRNNR
+846 QH
-853 RLQPGDAIV
+853 PGDAIV

-879 RFTDFDQRTAIQRL
+879 RFTDFDRRTAIQRL
-893 KQAVNESLR
+893 KRAVNESLR

-912 AIPAVS
+912 AVPAVS
-918 SGIFGFPLNL
+918 SGIFGFPLDL

-954 LVDNSDNTVRALAS
+954 LVDNNDNTVRALAS
-968 AVQKTFNDLHPKMT
+968 AVQKTFSDLHPKMT
-982 MPLQGAHRGSGQR
+982 MPPQGEGDNGEVDEGEEDNIVTEMKNLDIRDSHHGDIGNGNTAEEEEVEGEEKVEEEVEVEEDVEIGEEELEKAELKEMIMKTERSRGESMARRGSL
-995 GSGQRGRGQHSY
+995 RGQAV
-1007 RHQGPE
+1007 
-1013 YQGKST
+1013 GKSC
-1019 RGHRQWEHGDGGEGR
+1019 RPIAHKRSD
-1034 GGGEGGGRGR
+1034 
-1044 GGGRG
+1044 
-1049 GHGDRGGGV
+1049 
-1058 RESGTQRTYHE
+1058 
-1069 NREEQRREYG
+1069 
-1079 QERKFEGVGSGEI
+1079 
-1092 LQTNRTQEG
+1092 
-1101 LKIILRKGNIQEEY
+1101 
-1115 SEGIVNTISEDL
+1115 GIVNTISEDA

-1133 VSNAILKAAG
+1133 VSNAILKTAG
-1143 PGLQSAATDEARA
+1143 PGLQSAATDEART

-1163 VVVTDGY
+1163 VVVTNGY
-1170 NLRCQRVIHTV
+1170 NLRCQRVIHTM
-1181 CPHWDQGA
+1181 
-1189 GSAEKILIT
+1189 LIT
-1198 MIRDCLSEAEKH
+1198 IIRDCLSKAEKH

-1233 KLLLQE
+1233 KRLLQE
-1239 VKDFSQRRNSTHLK
+1239 VKDFSRRRNSTHLK

-1265 TVDCFIREFKGQTQG
+1265 TVDCFVREFKGQTQG
-1280 YTWQSSQGAGQSHHP
+1280 NNWQSSQGASQSQHS
-1295 KSYVDQSQHAI
+1295 KSYVGQSQYPK

-1335 MGHITFEVSSGD
+1335 MGHMTFEVSSGD

-1352 SDVIVN
+1352 VDVIVN

-1377 AGLKVESECSEIVKS
+1377 AGLKVELECSEIVKS
-1392 PSFQP
+1392 PRFQP
-1397 CRMIVT
+1397 CRMIMT
-1403 SAGSLPCK
+1403 SAGSLPCR

-1416 VGQND
+1416 VGHND

-1438 RKFTSVSFP
+1438 QKFTSVSFP

-1466 DAVVDFVKRKKGQF
+1466 DAVVDFVKKRKGRF

-1491 AMVTEFHKSMKRRVG
+1491 AMMTEFHESMKRRVG
-1506 EEVEEKGLF
+1506 EGVENNGILTKI
-1515 TRLKDTVT
+1515 KDSVT
-1523 TYFMGPSDE
+1523 TFFMGPSDE
-1532 RSARENFVME
+1532 LSTHDNFVME

-1547 PTVFQLCAESPQ
+1547 PTVFQLCAENPQ
-1559 DVSRARDWV
+1559 AVRLARELV

-1584 YISQLSQG
+1584 YISQLSQE
-1592 DVEKL
+1592 DVQKL
-1597 QAMQRELTVRICLE
+1597 QAMQRELTVRIRLE

-1618 IRLEGLS
+1618 ICLEGLS

-1630 ADSLISNMVLD
+1630 ADGHIMDMLLN
-1641 QERAENRR
+1641 QERKENRR
-1649 QAAFLVSSLVEW
+1649 QKALLVHSLVEW
-1661 QYKDHSGTMV
+1661 QYQDSGTMV
-1671 SFDMFTN
+1671 PFDMFIS
-1678 YILEEAVRDNS
+1678 YDLEEAVKDNS

-1694 INNDDYKANVAHKRA
+1694 INNEDYEANVAHKRA
-1709 VKIGGRREIELL
+1709 VNITDRREIELF

-1753 SKEYKDVEKKFQK
+1753 SKGYNDVEQEFRK
-1766 TLLTD
+1766 TLLNN
-1771 TIITIERVQ
+1771 TI
-1780 NHSLWK
+1780 LK
-1786 SYQIRK
+1786 IRK
-1792 NLLEEKNK
+1792 NLLEDKNK

-1808 FHGTSSNSIT
+1808 FHGTSSDSIT
-1818 QINSHG
+1818 QINNHG

-1840 SYFAVDSSYSAGG
+1840 SYFAVDSRYSAGG
-1853 YSKADAQGNKRMYL
+1853 YSKADAQGLKCMYL
-1867 ARVLVGDYTLG
+1867 ARVLVGDFTLG
-1878 KAGLIVP
+1878 QTGLIVP
-1885 PAKPLGKDADLYD
+1885 PAKPSGKDADLYD

-1908 MFVIFSDVQAYPEFL
+1908 MFVIFNDVQAYPEFL